1 MCNLFPIGTDA
12 EMWSL
17 YSGAKSN
24 LRDRILVKGFP
35 GGASGKKKKYPS
47 ASAGD
52 ARDMGSVPELGKA
65 PGVGNG
71 NLVQ

>member
-35 GGASGKKKKYPS
+35 GGASGKKKNPS

-52 ARDMGSVPELGKA
+52 TRDMGSVPELGKA